1 MVVHINDIKMQ
12 KRIFWNCNFY
22 KSKNILFAYIEIMI
36 FIGIETEDHFADVS
50 KMVTCGKKNF
60 LLYK

>member
-1 MVVHINDIKMQ
+1 MQ